1 MTQRCP
7 APNPTCGG
15 LFLDRVGGCSER
27 GGRGTRETARGR
39 DKPERDLLLP
49 NLFSRPKPS
58 SQPDTARCDHRRRLA
73 PSSPPTIII
82 PSLGPCLLAS
92 AHVSL
97 LLACFLL
104 LFFLS
109 WPLCCL
115 KSPFYHLSRHIYLC
129 CDANKRTKRHYDSR
143 RASENTLARK
153 STRLWTPA
161 LDGRRHQPADLTRAC
176 AHLRLSIFSSAAS
189 SRRRGGGQLSS
200 HPSYSMFVS
209 MPTRPA

>member
-104 LFFLS
+104 LFFPS

-115 KSPFYHLSRHIYLC
+115 KSPFYHPSGISISVATPTSERSVITTVAGPPKIHLPGSLP
-129 CDANKRTKRHYDSR
+129 DS
-143 RASENTLARK
+143 
-153 STRLWTPA
+153 
-161 LDGRRHQPADLTRAC
+161 G
-176 AHLRLSIFSSAAS
+176 LRLLMGDEIS
-189 SRRRGGGQLSS
+189 LL
-200 HPSYSMFVS
+200 
-209 MPTRPA
+209 T